1 MKKILIFLLISN
13 SYLFSQSKDFESF
26 FRGEEGIQYF
36 IKPLDFKS
44 NNSKSDL
51 SIDFLFLI
59 NKNQFTKGSSNFSIV
74 DSQDITFVEIDG
86 KIINLEK
93 IFDENFEKGL
103 LSRYTM
109 ELDLIDFIKIFKYSN
124 PIKVKNTYYY
134 PTNKSLKKL
143 EFIFSK
149 LLSRISEK
157 SS

>member
-1 MKKILIFLLISN
+1 MSNQEKKERKRKSIELMESIKVQEWKKNQVFNEIS
-13 SYLFSQSKDFESF
+13 SFEWV
-26 FRGEEGIQYF
+26 GIQYF

-59 NKNQFTKGSSNFSIV
+59 NKNQFTKGSSNFSII

-124 PIKVKNTYYY
+124 PIKV
-134 PTNKSLKKL
+134 
-143 EFIFSK
+143 
-149 LLSRISEK
+149 
-157 SS
+157 